1 MREVYFVLKKMKLSL
16 KTIKEFS
23 LYVIEGEDLTELC
36 QGKLIFQ
43 RCIWE
48 RGKLNGKRDN

>member
-1 MREVYFVLKKMKLSL
+1 MKLSL